1 MSGRKAVFVIKKS
14 LFVLLILLIAMLIL
28 SSCDNGN
35 TLNNYEPDENFAE
48 WLELEPVINGFYGE
62 LFDDNNVTADGN
74 YKGFERLSNLKPI
87 IYCNDNNSII
97 WRDYEKEAVYRLL
110 VFGQKEKICPNEDCR
125 NNIDD
130 KCGHVPIY
138 ELIYSE
144 GFLYFTIN
152 ESVSGKWLVYV
163 YRYNLDTHEY
173 EKLIEFQEM
182 SDSNLALNGRYLYIQ
197 TYNWYSDA
205 RSGSKFQFNYKVD
218 LIVTRID
225 LFTETAAVIY
235 TALRDENTLIND
247 TASEEL
253 KNWRFIDNKIIMPA
267 NYDDRVYDPDLDG
280 LRTVRTGST
289 ISAGIID
296 MRNIETLIDMEN
308 EKILFDSGGDL
319 KLYDGEIYFTTD
331 ETGLS
336 RVDIKT
342 GKREILNR
350 NILNFSIDNDFLYYT
365 VNGAIYRIKLDYT
378 RELNFNDA
386 VAVYTPEQGDHV
398 DENWKV
404 YKDCL
409 YATINGNLCRVKLF
423 SESEPYIFYKEYEIN
438 FREE

>member
-1 MSGRKAVFVIKKS
+1 M
-14 LFVLLILLIAMLIL
+14 
-28 SSCDNGN
+28 
-35 TLNNYEPDENFAE
+35 
-48 WLELEPVINGFYGE
+48 
-62 LFDDNNVTADGN
+62 
-74 YKGFERLSNLKPI
+74 

-97 WRDYEKEAVYRLL
+97 WRDYGKEAVYRLF
-110 VFGQKEKICPNEDCR
+110 VFGQKEKICPKQDCR

-144 GFLYFTIN
+144 GVLYFAIN
-152 ESVSGKWLVYV
+152 ESISGKWLVYV

-173 EKLIEFQEM
+173 EKLIEFQDM
-182 SDSNLALNGRYLYIQ
+182 SDCNIALNGRYLYIQ

-235 TALRDENTLIND
+235 TSLRDENTLINN

-267 NYDDRVYDPDLDG
+267 NYDDRVYDPNLDG

-289 ISAGIID
+289 ISTGIID

-308 EKILFDSGGDL
+308 EKIMFAFGGDL
-319 KLYDGEIYFTTD
+319 ELYNGEIYFSTS
-331 ETGLS
+331 ESGLS
-336 RVDIKT
+336 RIDIKT
-342 GKREILNR
+342 GKREIIHK
-350 NILNFSIDNDFLYYT
+350 NIRSFSIDGNFLYYMLDG
-365 VNGAIYRIKLDYT
+365 VLYRLQLDYT
-378 RELNFNDA
+378 REFVFQDA
-386 VAVYTPEQGDHV
+386 VAVYTPEHGEYIDN
-398 DENWKV
+398 NWKV
-404 YKDCL
+404 FKDHL
-409 YATINGNLCRVKLF
+409 YTTVNGNRCRIKLF

-438 FREE
+438 FLEE